1 MGAMTSPQPADGGNI
16 VPFRPGH
23 RWEDVRVR
31 VGPPRPRI
39 EPGTYEAVSV
49 GLRRNDRFDR
59 RGIELLF
66 NIYEG
71 QVGAS
76 RVLASDVAMFIS
88 LPAKKD
94 GALSPNSRLAQMLG
108 MLDQVRR
115 DRYRTYDLSVLEG
128 KVWRVL
134 VDDTKQD
141 HSGKLKDTE
150 LVPYSVVRRVLSR
163 A

>member
-1 MGAMTSPQPADGGNI
+1 MGEMTSPQSADSGNI
-16 VPFRPGH
+16 VPLRPGH

-39 EPGTYEAVSV
+39 APGTYEAITV

-59 RGIELLF
+59 RGVELLF
-66 NIYEG
+66 NVYEG
-71 QVGAS
+71 QVCAS
-76 RVLASDVAMFIS
+76 PVIAYDVAMFIS

-94 GALSPNSRLAQMLG
+94 GSLSPNCRLAQMLG

-115 DRYRTYDLSVLEG
+115 DKYRTYDLSVLEG

-141 HSGKLKDTE
+141 HTGKLKDTD

>member
-1 MGAMTSPQPADGGNI
+1 MDAMTRPEPTNGANI

-31 VGPPRPRI
+31 VGPARPRI
-39 EPGTYEAVSV
+39 EPGTYEAISV

-59 RGIELLF
+59 RGVELLF
-66 NIYEG
+66 NVYEG
-71 QVGAS
+71 QVCAS
-76 RVLASDVAMFIS
+76 PVIAYDVAMFIS
-88 LPAKKD
+88 LPVKKD
-94 GALSPNSRLAQMLG
+94 GSLSPNCRLAQMLG

-115 DRYRTYDLSVLEG
+115 DKYRTYDLSVLEG
-128 KVWRVL
+128 KVWRV
-134 VDDTKQD
+134 VIDDTKQD
-141 HSGKLKDTE
+141 HTGKLENTE